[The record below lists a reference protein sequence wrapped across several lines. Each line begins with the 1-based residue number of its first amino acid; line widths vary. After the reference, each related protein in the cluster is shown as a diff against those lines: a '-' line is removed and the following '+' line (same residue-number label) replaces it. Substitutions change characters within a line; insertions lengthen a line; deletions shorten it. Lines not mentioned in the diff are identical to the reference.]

1 MFIKYFIGTILS
13 KKSCH
18 KWEIWIKK
26 DEKEGWPYRGG
37 GGGGGGGGQTCSLCF
52 IKHMIDAFQ
61 RFLYFSAFKP
71 DLAKYDM

>member
-1 MFIKYFIGTILS
+1 MKRRDGHI
-13 KKSCH
+13 
-18 KWEIWIKK
+18 
-26 DEKEGWPYRGG
+26 

-71 DLAKYDM
+71 DLTKYNNIGYWSYQT